1 MKKWILCSI
10 AFASLAMS
18 AFSASATTLP
28 EGTCTGGASALTC
41 VTLDER
47 PNSQWII
54 ETTTVY
60 QWTFNGVTG
69 TFSWSIVSVSQR
81 ALPGDRRQ
89 EQ

>member
-1 MKKWILCSI
+1 MKKQMLCAI
-10 AFASLAMS
+10 ATLLLAGS
-18 AFSASATTLP
+18 TFSATANTP
-28 EGTCTGGASALTC
+28 AGACTGGASALTC
-41 VTLDER
+41 VTLDNR

-69 TFSWSIVSVSQR
+69 TFGWSIVSVSQR

>member
-1 MKKWILCSI
+1 MKKKMICAISALL
-10 AFASLAMS
+10 LAGS
-18 AFSASATTLP
+18 AFSAMANTP
-28 EGTCTGGASALTC
+28 AGACTGGESALTC
-41 VTLDER
+41 VTLEDR

-69 TFSWSIVSVSQR
+69 TFGWSIVSVSQR